1 MLFQDVVQY
10 QKERLQNPWVR
21 IPMFLLGGAVL
32 LGMLPLIAA
41 SPARSNPGTWMVLC
55 LAATTLPLLV
65 LWLSPVPWLWT
76 GGRAS
81 HAPLL
86 RGVLQSAFFNGTI
99 LLLILAVYGAII
111 FLSGLEDSWVRAA
124 GSIFSNLMIWGPVA
138 MLAGYSITVW
148 ERTNYAKEETE
159 RRLREAQWVLLR
171 GQLSPHV
178 LFNALNGLAELVH
191 LDPIA
196 AEQGL
201 LDLSDLYRAL
211 LAHGNRP
218 AAPLGDERALVNR
231 YLGVESMRLGDR
243 LRVRWDWDERLDA
256 LSMPPFLV
264 QPLVENALKH
274 GIAPNPEGGEL
285 RIALQREDPDLV
297 IRVSN
302 TGKPLPPVLGH
313 GIGRANLEAR
323 LGLGFGDKARTRLY
337 MEMDW
342 TIAEIRVDLETIRRK
357 V

>member
-1 MLFQDVVQY
+1 MHFQDVVQY

-21 IPMFLLGGAVL
+21 IPMFILGCAVL

-41 SPARSNPGTWMVLC
+41 SPARTNPGTWMVLA
-55 LAATTLPLLV
+55 LAAITLPLLV
-65 LWLSPVPWLWT
+65 LWLSPAPWLWT

-86 RGVLQSAFFNGTI
+86 RGVLQSALFNGAI
-99 LLLILAVYGAII
+99 LSLILALYMAII
-111 FLSGLEDSWVRAA
+111 FLTDLEDSWARAA
-124 GSIFSNLMIWGPVA
+124 GGVFSNLMIWGPAA

-191 LDPIA
+191 VDPIA

-218 AAPLGDERALVNR
+218 AAPLGDERALVTR
-231 YLGVESMRLGDR
+231 YLGVESMRLGPR
-243 LRVRWDWDERLDA
+243 LRVTWDWDAQFDTLH
-256 LSMPPFLV
+256 LPPFLV

-274 GIAPNPEGGEL
+274 GIAPHTEGGEL
-285 RIALQREDPDLV
+285 KIALQQEGPDLV
-297 IRVSN
+297 IRVAN

-323 LGLGFGDKARTRLY
+323 LGLGFGNKARTRLF
-337 MEMDW
+337 MEQDW
-342 TIAEIRVDLETIRRK
+342 TLAEIRVELDEIRRK
-357 V
+357 A

>member
-1 MLFQDVVQY
+1 MHFQDVVQY
-10 QKERLQNPWVR
+10 QRERLRNPWVR
-21 IPMFLLGGAVL
+21 IPMAILGSAIV
-32 LGMLPLIAA
+32 LGMLPMIAA
-41 SPARSNPGTWMVLC
+41 SPVRGNPGTWMVLA

-65 LWLSPVPWLWT
+65 LWLSPAPWLWT

-81 HAPLL
+81 HTPLL
-86 RGVLQSAFFNGTI
+86 RGVVQSALFNGA
-99 LLLILAVYGAII
+99 LLLGILAVYTAII
-111 FLSGLEDSWVRAA
+111 FLWHLEDSWIRAA
-124 GSIFSNLMIWGPVA
+124 GSMFSNLMIWGPAA

-191 LDPIA
+191 VDPAA

-211 LAHGNRP
+211 LAHGSKP
-218 AAPLGDERALVNR
+218 LAPLGEERALVSR
-231 YLGVESMRLGDR
+231 YLGVEAMRLGDR
-243 LRVRWDWDERLDA
+243 LKVAWAWDDHLDP
-256 LSMPPFLV
+256 LLLPPFLI

-274 GIAPNPEGGEL
+274 GIAPHPTGGQL
-285 RIALQREDPDLV
+285 RISAFQEGRHLV
-297 IRVSN
+297 LRVAN
-302 TGKPLPPVLGH
+302 TGRALPAALGS

-323 LGLGFGDKARTRLY
+323 LGLAYGHRATTRLFT
-337 MEMDW
+337 ELEW
-342 TIAEIRVDLETIRRK
+342 TLAEIRIDMDEVRRK
-357 V
+357 A

>member
-1 MLFQDVVQY
+1 MHFQDVVQY
-10 QKERLQNPWVR
+10 QKQRLHDPWVR

-41 SPARSNPGTWMVLC
+41 SPARSNPGTWMVLA

-65 LWLSPVPWLWT
+65 LWLSPAPWLWT

-81 HAPLL
+81 HTPLL
-86 RGVLQSAFFNGTI
+86 RGILQSAVFNTTI
-99 LLLILAVYGAII
+99 LLLILAVYMVII
-111 FLSGLEDSWVRAA
+111 FLSDLEDSWVRAA
-124 GSIFSNLMIWGPVA
+124 GSIFSNLMIWGPAA
-138 MLAGYSITVW
+138 MLAGYSLTVW

-191 LDPIA
+191 IDPVA

-211 LAHGNRP
+211 LVHGNRP
-218 AAPLGDERALVNR
+218 AAPLGDERALVQR
-231 YLGVESMRLGDR
+231 YLGVETMRLGDR
-243 LRVRWDWDERLDA
+243 LRVEWIWDERFDA
-256 LSMPPFLV
+256 LSLPPFLV

-274 GIAPNPEGGEL
+274 GISPHPQGGEL
-285 RIALQREDPDLV
+285 RIQILQEGRDLV
-297 IRVSN
+297 IRVAN

-323 LGLGFGDKARTRLY
+323 LGLGFGDKARTRLFADG
-337 MEMDW
+337 EW
-342 TIAEIRVDLETIRRK
+342 TIAEIRVDLDEIRRK
-357 V
+357 A

>member
-1 MLFQDVVQY
+1 
-10 QKERLQNPWVR
+10 
-21 IPMFLLGGAVL
+21 MFILGFAVL
-32 LGMLPLIAA
+32 LGMLPMIAA
-41 SPARSNPGTWMVLC
+41 SPARSNPGTWMVLG
-55 LAATTLPLLV
+55 LAAITLPLLV
-65 LWLSPVPWLWT
+65 LWLSPAPWLWT
-76 GGRAS
+76 GGRSS

-86 RGVLQSAFFNGTI
+86 RGVVQSAVFNCAI
-99 LLLILAVYGAII
+99 LLLILALYMAII
-111 FLSGLEDSWVRAA
+111 FLSDLEDSWVRAA
-124 GSIFSNLMIWGPVA
+124 GSSFSNLMIWGPAA

-191 LDPIA
+191 VDPVA

-218 AAPLGDERALVNR
+218 TAPLGDERALVTR
-231 YLGVESMRLGDR
+231 YLGVETMRLGER
-243 LRVRWDWDERLDA
+243 LRVQWDWDEHFDT
-256 LSMPPFLV
+256 LSLPPFLV

-274 GIAPNPEGGEL
+274 GIAPHPKGGEL
-285 RIALQREDPDLV
+285 RIGLLQEGQDLV
-297 IRVSN
+297 IRVAN
-302 TGKPLPPVLGH
+302 TGQPLPPVLGH

-323 LGLGFGDKARTRLY
+323 LGLGFGDKAKTRLFT
-337 MEMDW
+337 EGEW
-342 TIAEIRVDLETIRRK
+342 TIAEIRVDLDEIRRK
-357 V
+357 A